1 MNVLL
6 YLLVIPAATQPA
18 DPPPWA
24 NPNYILPVALILVF
38 MLMMTKN
45 KPPADKSQV
54 DLLKNLKRG
63 DRIQT
68 IGGVLGTVNDV
79 RDNEIVVKVDENAN
93 IKIRF
98 ARDAIRKVLSDDDK
112 LEKK

>member
-1 MNVLL
+1 
-6 YLLVIPAATQPA
+6 
-18 DPPPWA
+18 
-24 NPNYILPVALILVF
+24 
-38 MLMMTKN
+38 MLMMSKN
-45 KPPADKSQV
+45 KAPADKSQTE
-54 DLLKNLKRG
+54 LLKNLKRG

-98 ARDAIRKVLSDDDK
+98 AKDAIRKVMSDE
-112 LEKK
+112 EKAEKR